1 MEQLDIIEKLAL
13 VQERLI
19 ASIPPKLRFF
29 ISNHSLQGKRGFLI
43 IGPRGVGK
51 TTLLLKESAK
61 GKILYLSA
69 DNPIISQTTLSDI
82 AESCFSNGYEG
93 IIIDEVHYAKDWSMH
108 VKSIYDNFPK
118 KTIWISDSSSLILR
132 KSTRDL
138 NRRFPKLFVPFL
150 SFREYLEL
158 KHDLKFRS
166 FDPFNASRNVFQ
178 EVLDSVNIFEK
189 FKEYKT
195 EGFRPIFLEG
205 DYIEKILGIIE
216 KTIFS
221 DVPFFVPRIQENHLR
236 LMNAIVGFLASSPVP
251 TINIDSFSSRWSVG
265 KEKLYKLIDVLEHVG
280 LINIVRFERDFH
292 ASGKGAKIFFADP
305 SMYSALSGDVGN
317 FREAFV
323 TTIFRQM
330 GKNIYACKNERKGD
344 FVVEKITLEIGGRNK
359 SIKGADFVIRDDIDL
374 PGNRTIP
381 LWSLGMMY

>member
-1 MEQLDIIEKLAL
+1 MEHLDIINKLSVTQRRL
-13 VQERLI
+13 V
-19 ASIPPKLRFF
+19 ASIPEKLRFF
-29 ISNHSLQGKRGFLI
+29 IANHSLQGKRGYLI

-51 TTLLLKESAK
+51 TTLLLKESLRA
-61 GKILYLSA
+61 KILYLSA
-69 DNPIISQTTLSDI
+69 DNPIISQATLSEI

-93 IIIDEVHYAKDWSMH
+93 IIIDEVHYAKDWSIH
-108 VKSIYDNFPK
+108 IKSIYDNFPK
-118 KTIWISDSSSLILR
+118 KMIWISDSSSLILR

-158 KHDLKFRS
+158 KHGLK
-166 FDPFNASRNVFQ
+166 
-178 EVLDSVNIFEK
+178 LDSFNPFEASK
-189 FKEYKT
+189 DVFRKTLDSANVLETFREYKA

-205 DYIEKILGIIE
+205 DYTEKILGIIE

-221 DVPFFVPRIQENHLR
+221 DVPFFVPRINENHLR
-236 LMNAIVGFLASSPVP
+236 LMNAIIGFLAMSPIP
-251 TINIDSFSSRWSVG
+251 TINIDSFSSQWSVG

-280 LINIVRFERDFH
+280 LINIVRFEKDFH

-305 SMYSALSGDVGN
+305 SMYFALSGDVGN

-323 TTIFRQM
+323 TTMFRQI

-344 FVVEKITLEIGGRNK
+344 LVFDKITMEIGGKNK
-359 SIKGADFVIRDDIDL
+359 SIKGSDFVIRDDIDP
-374 PGNRTIP
+374 PGNRSIP